1 MRQKK
6 EIKRLKFT
14 SDLTLLTIYLRVFL
28 KGGFKK

>member
-1 MRQKK
+1 MQQK
-6 EIKRLKFT
+6 KRLKDT